1 MDPRDAT
8 HLKMITPQLST
19 FCIFEDSPFTSL
31 LQILVWARQLQFS
44 AFSLFSSVPY
54 NGIKLVVHGL
64 CCWSHIYI
72 PFLRASDLCIDMCMC
87 NVYRNDEGCLKCRT
101 TEWRL
106 YSSPKVSHCFTAD
119 IVKQLHTRST
129 GIKLL
134 IVKLQSSLTVQS
146 KSVGLGVFPPSQ
158 VTSN

>member
-64 CCWSHIYI
+64 CCWSHIYSF
-72 PFLRASDLCIDMCMC
+72 PASFRP
-87 NVYRNDEGCLKCRT
+87 VHRY
-101 TEWRL
+101 
-106 YSSPKVSHCFTAD
+106 VH
-119 IVKQLHTRST
+119 
-129 GIKLL
+129 
-134 IVKLQSSLTVQS
+134 VQCVQ
-146 KSVGLGVFPPSQ
+146 K
-158 VTSN
+158 